1 MVIIKMILIFIEK
14 INFKYNFL
22 KFELKG
28 WSDEAYKTV
37 EKEKHIIA
45 EYMTEKYDNVKE
57 KIYGK

>member
-1 MVIIKMILIFIEK
+1 MILIFIEK